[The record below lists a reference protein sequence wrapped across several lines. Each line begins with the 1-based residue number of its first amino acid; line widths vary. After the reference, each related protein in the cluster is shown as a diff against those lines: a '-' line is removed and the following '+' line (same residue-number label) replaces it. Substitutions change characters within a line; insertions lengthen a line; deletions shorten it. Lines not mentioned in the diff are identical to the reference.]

1 MSIFQLG
8 AAEIWIKTNVP
19 HKSCVRKQEKEKEWE
34 CVGVREFERTQ
45 TQTSLR
51 KWERL
56 VHNTSVGKNFEDT
69 KIQTTHD

>member
-19 HKSCVRKQEKEKEWE
+19 HKSCVRKQETERE
-34 CVGVREFERTQ
+34 CVCACELER